1 MALTK
6 KGMPEDSDL
15 DSGDGVT
22 LAEGRAPTDSS
33 SSHTHKEHGSPRPT
47 VKSRGGGGWPPSSP
61 MKRDS
66 SRVAK
71 EAKAPTLAGGRKAL
85 SGLVEAVVEASTSDR
100 QGDQELEAP
109 PLLRSP
115 QKRQRMGAAAA
126 AAAAAGTSAQPL
138 SLPCALSQLAQMA
151 QMCTA
156 EPAPTL
162 QEVSLLRDFATAA
175 QPPST
180 QEMRLEFDELLGQ
193 AQAVDGGATFV
204 SFTLNTA
211 KLALA
216 SCRGA
221 GPLMDAYMSS
231 LAAIFR
237 VAHLGQRMGLS
248 GDEIAKYS
256 AAVPNTNTSSPPPT
270 PPM

>member
-33 SSHTHKEHGSPRPT
+33 SSQTHKEHGTPRPT
-47 VKSRGGGGWPPSSP
+47 AKSRGGGGWLPSSP

-66 SRVAK
+66 SRAVK
-71 EAKAPTLAGGRKAL
+71 KAKAPTLAGGRKAL

-115 QKRQRMGAAAA
+115 QKRQRVGAAAA
-126 AAAAAGTSAQPL
+126 GASAQPL
-138 SLPCALSQLAQMA
+138 SLPCALSQLTQMA
-151 QMCTA
+151 QICTA

-162 QEVSLLRDFATAA
+162 QEVSLLRDFATAE

-256 AAVPNTNTSSPPPT
+256 AAAAPNTNTSSPPPT